1 MTKQITLE
9 EVLELVT
16 FAQTSVGTWY
26 VKDVK
31 GSVGGNVEGDI
42 WADVWGSVLGDVC
55 GDVCGDVK
63 NKVSAYADCIN
74 KGYKWEFIEEE
85 NNND

>member
-1 MTKQITLE
+1 MIHKVTHLKLNIFG
-9 EVLELVT
+9 VL
-16 FAQTSVGTWY
+16 W
-26 VKDVK
+26 VK

-74 KGYKWEFIEEE
+74 KGYKWEFIEQED
-85 NNND
+85 N